1 MQWNACKSS
10 EIKNPFGCRDVFIIK
25 TLTSWILKKCSMLL
39 REPRFIGR
47 SSVFYWIISW
57 RWRTKQ
63 NKKRTNFQAHKPFL
77 QTRAG
82 AESHTGMK
90 SHMKSHRNEM
100 LTVNSVWGWN
110 ESSTALLSETC
121 SCENCACA
129 RRVSLC
135 HPFRYCYHTLLFL
148 AQDTWKLS
156 FFFQAEGGCSLIRTL
171 APGFVSWLGWVQ
183 MNPDLEGNFRRSL
196 HGL

>member
-1 MQWNACKSS
+1 
-10 EIKNPFGCRDVFIIK
+10 
-25 TLTSWILKKCSMLL
+25 MLL

-82 AESHTGMK
+82 AENHTGMK

-100 LTVNSVWGWN
+100 LTVNPVWGWN

-121 SCENCACA
+121 SCENRACA
-129 RRVSLC
+129 HRVSLC

-156 FFFQAEGGCSLIRTL
+156 FFQAEGGCSLIRTL
-171 APGFVSWLGWVQ
+171 TPGFVSWLGWVQ
-183 MNPDLEGNFRRSL
+183 MNPALEGNFRRSL
-196 HGL
+196 PGL